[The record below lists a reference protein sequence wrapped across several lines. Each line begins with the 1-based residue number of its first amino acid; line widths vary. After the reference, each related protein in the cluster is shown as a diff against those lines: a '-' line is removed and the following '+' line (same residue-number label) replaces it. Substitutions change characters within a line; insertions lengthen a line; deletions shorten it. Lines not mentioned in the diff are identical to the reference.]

1 MQLDHVGIAVADL
14 ARATER
20 WQRLLG
26 GTPSA
31 PEDVPSNGVRV
42 SFLEAGATHL
52 ELLEPLGPESTIA
65 KFLEKRGEGIH
76 HLAFAVPSVDHTL
89 AELAAR
95 GERVIDRIGRPGS
108 RGRRVG
114 FAHPTAFGG
123 VLVEF
128 VERP

>member
-1 MQLDHVGIAVADL
+1 MQLDHVGIAVGDL
-14 ARATER
+14 KRATER
-20 WQRLLG
+20 WQLLLG
-26 GTPSA
+26 GSASA
-31 PEDVPSNGVRV
+31 PEEVPSNGVRV
-42 SFLEAGATHL
+42 CFLAAGATHI

-76 HLAFAVPSVDHTL
+76 HLAFAVTNVDRTL

-95 GERVIDRIGRPGS
+95 GERVIDRTGRPGS

-114 FAHPTAFGG
+114 FAHPAAFGG

-128 VERP
+128 VEVP